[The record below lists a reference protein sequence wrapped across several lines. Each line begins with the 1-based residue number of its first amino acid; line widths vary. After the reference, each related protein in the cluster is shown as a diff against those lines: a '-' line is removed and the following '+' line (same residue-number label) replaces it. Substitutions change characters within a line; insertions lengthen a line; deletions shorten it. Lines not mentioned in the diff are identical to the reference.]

1 MVSVYE
7 LIYEDLTK
15 YIVNMYFYRVRDSV
29 TRMKLNETTQS
40 KIDEKVIQLSEKN
53 KELLDVLTNIPE
65 VSQSMIAKELN
76 WDVNTVKYYTK
87 KLKKMGILERTGSSR
102 KGSWIVK
109 KQKIP
114 LQSTLTYLIISSGEV
129 CKPPD
134 NYYVSNIKDLQA
146 TRTAHNNETDDWY

>member
-1 MVSVYE
+1 
-7 LIYEDLTK
+7 
-15 YIVNMYFYRVRDSV
+15 
-29 TRMKLNETTQS
+29 MKLPN

-109 KQKIP
+109 K
-114 LQSTLTYLIISSGEV
+114 
-129 CKPPD
+129 
-134 NYYVSNIKDLQA
+134 
-146 TRTAHNNETDDWY
+146 

>member
-1 MVSVYE
+1 
-7 LIYEDLTK
+7 
-15 YIVNMYFYRVRDSV
+15 
-29 TRMKLNETTQS
+29 MKLNETTQS

-109 KQKIP
+109 K
-114 LQSTLTYLIISSGEV
+114 
-129 CKPPD
+129 
-134 NYYVSNIKDLQA
+134 
-146 TRTAHNNETDDWY
+146 

>member
-109 KQKIP
+109 K
-114 LQSTLTYLIISSGEV
+114 
-129 CKPPD
+129 
-134 NYYVSNIKDLQA
+134 
-146 TRTAHNNETDDWY
+146 